1 MNELLVGYAPY
12 RQSNK
17 ISPLGATACMRS
29 VSTTIAF
36 NVDHG
41 LIGTSTH

>member
-17 ISPLGATACMRS
+17 ISPLGATAS
-29 VSTTIAF
+29 LHALG
-36 NVDHG
+36 VDDDR
-41 LIGTSTH
+41 I